1 MPHPSDFE
9 NHLPAT
15 TDTER
20 KRFWASVPAE
30 AMIATVRLR
39 AEDHGAAPWL
49 RSLMDMGGLCF
60 PRTFDGFRI
69 TGLPP
74 GRADDE
80 AFVPKNFHRIDAVA
94 RMSNM
99 TRIEDVNTGEVGG
112 PTVNVIRTD
121 GIGEDWRTFHA
132 DFCKMLVA
140 DDLAWRVEAMGEG
153 HSLEKINES
162 EHAKSVRNTLGV
174 ALATACILNNAE
186 SVATIARH
194 DPETMKVA
202 MSLDALGKWGAMD
215 MSSNKVERPK
225 VTPYFCAMQ
234 CSAGDAMDALI
245 DAGLDPKLTMGM
257 APNRRGMN
265 LVDKPFDVLSLG
277 KVFSPACEPG
287 IYEKALQQRLATADI
302 KTLQRFTSDAIDVL
316 SSSESEDKI
325 IFKYLPSLIKAGA
338 FDRDPDGA
346 AAEACIYG
354 IPSVLQHVLPNVDWR
369 THVTDLAS
377 GDSPIYKATHN
388 MFTSDRKEAYDAAME
403 TFFRGA
409 AGAGFDQS
417 ALRQTVQNFGGDTG
431 LVEVAQPIHN
441 LVKLDA
447 RRTINAML
455 QKGLDPHMRI
465 KDGLET
471 PMEIAVRMDNGVDD
485 LMRTAL
491 ARSVAN
497 AALADLDAEM
507 DASRPTK
514 RVAP

>member
-69 TGLPP
+69 TSLPP
-74 GRADDE
+74 ERVSDE

-112 PTVNVIRTD
+112 PLVSVIRAD

-162 EHAKSVRNTLGV
+162 EHAKNVRNTLGV

-194 DPETMKVA
+194 DPETMNVA
-202 MSLDALGKWGAMD
+202 MSLDVLGKWGAMD
-215 MSSNKVERPK
+215 MPANKAERPK
-225 VTPYFCAMQ
+225 VTPYFCAVQ
-234 CSAGDAMDALI
+234 CSAGDAMDALVA
-245 DAGLDPKLTMGM
+245 AGLDHKLTMGM
-257 APNRRGMN
+257 APTRKGMN

-287 IYEKALQQRLATADI
+287 IYEKALQQRISTSDS
-302 KTLQRFTSDAIDVL
+302 KDMQRFTSDAIDVL
-316 SSSESEDKI
+316 SSPENEDKI
-325 IFKYLPSLIKAGA
+325 IFKYMPSLIKVGA
-338 FDRDPDGA
+338 FDLDPDRA

-354 IPSVLQHVLPNVDWR
+354 VPMVLQHVAPNVEWR
-369 THVTDLAS
+369 THVLDLRTK
-377 GDSPIYKATHN
+377 DSPLYKGSQNAL
-388 MFTSDRKEAYDAAME
+388 TSERRDKYDAAFE
-403 TFFRGA
+403 SYFRGA
-409 AGAGFDQS
+409 AGAGY
-417 ALRQTVQNFGGDTG
+417 AEAATAQTVQFFHSDEGRNQIP
-431 LVEVAQPIHN
+431 QPIHN
-441 LVKLDA
+441 LVMLDA
-447 RRTINAML
+447 RLTVNAML
-455 QKGLDPHMRI
+455 QAGFDPNKRH
-465 KDGLET
+465 GEGFET
-471 PMEIAVRMDNGVDD
+471 PMEIAVRSNTGIDG
-485 LMRTAL
+485 LMRTAM

-497 AALADLDAEM
+497 AVLLDM
-507 DASRPTK
+507 DADFSPQRI
-514 RVAP
+514 AP